1 LDSGRF
7 HPRSI
12 FLDLDPEAMDEIR
25 VGPLRKLYDPNLLL
39 NHKSDGANVYARGKY
54 TIGKELIDLAL
65 DRIRGMTDQCTGL

>member
-12 FLDLDPEAMDEIR
+12 LLDLDPEAMDEIR
-25 VGPLRKLYDPNLLL
+25 MSPLRNLYDSKLLL

-54 TIGKELIDLAL
+54 TIGKEFIDLAL
-65 DRIRGMTDQCTGL
+65 DRIRGMADQCTGL